1 MADESDNV
9 CRVTPFENVDE
20 VLSLLWGDD
29 VKEDIFERWSQG
41 IIIRGRELER
51 SVSDRNYKTER
62 KGQLTFSCLKNIVT
76 HEYMCSLP

>member
-51 SVSDRNYKTER
+51 SVSDRN
-62 KGQLTFSCLKNIVT
+62 
-76 HEYMCSLP
+76 

>member
-1 MADESDNV
+1 MHCIVGSVNSKMADESDNV

-41 IIIRGRELER
+41 IVNRGRELER
-51 SVSDRNYKTER
+51 SVSDRN
-62 KGQLTFSCLKNIVT
+62 
-76 HEYMCSLP
+76 